1 MQLTLFTDY
10 SLRVLIFLALHSGRS
25 VPSAEI
31 ASSFGISRNHLLKV
45 VRALVEQGLVDST
58 RGAGGGLRL
67 ARPASEIRIGQLV
80 RRMEP
85 ATPLLECFDLK
96 TNQCRIVPACT
107 LKRVLARALAAFHAE
122 LDQHTLG
129 DLVHQRGELLELLQ
143 PAPSRARARKT
154 GSGRYPAG
162 SRALGTARRTTP

>member
-10 SLRVLIFLALHSGRS
+10 SLRVLIFLALHAERS

-31 ASSFGISRNHLLKV
+31 ARSFGVSRNHLLKV
-45 VRALVEQGLVDST
+45 IRALVKEGLVHST
-58 RGAGGGLRL
+58 RGVGGGLRL

-85 ATPLLECFDLK
+85 GTPLLECFDLK

-122 LDQHTLG
+122 LDQHTLA
-129 DLVHQRGELLELLQ
+129 DLPHRREELLELLQ
-143 PAPSRARARKT
+143 PAPARARARKT

-162 SRALGTARRTTP
+162 PRALGTARRTTP